1 MLAQVVEG
9 TGLKEV
15 AVEMVKVT
23 VEVVMVMVMV
33 AGIQAPAGVIQ
44 EEEPE
49 VVK

>member
-23 VEVVMVMVMV
+23 VEVVMV

>member
-23 VEVVMVMVMV
+23 VEVVMVMV

>member
-23 VEVVMVMVMV
+23 VEVVMVMV
-33 AGIQAPAGVIQ
+33 AGIQAPAGEIQ
-44 EEEPE
+44 EEPE